1 MGQMQFL
8 RGKQTGAPALGTLG
22 VGDLARVLDAAL
34 NAGFTTQSV
43 SSITRSGTVA
53 TVTTGSAHTYYKNQ
67 IVTISGA
74 VQTDYNITVRILS
87 VPTSTTF
94 TYTVANSPTTPA
106 TGTIL
111 VKLAALGAI
120 SGNPWGIA
128 FTATNQRAYRAATGL
143 RHYLMVNDNSNTNS
157 CIVRGFQA
165 MTAVTTGT
173 GPFPTV
179 TQSSTNLKWPRPDPT
194 TFSSTVNSPG
204 LTSDDSW
211 IIVGDEKRFYLG
223 VCTGSTGWRAWYG
236 FGEAISYKPADA
248 FHTFILGY
256 ANAVGDD
263 TVNSPQGMYFGTAQ
277 AASQAAGSYYS
288 YNLAFNRSA
297 DQSTLSK
304 ISGLSV
310 GGGQSASSSNLQTLN
325 NAPGARGTASPITG
339 GIELLPIEIIENI
352 SSSYYRR
359 GRMPGLLGAWGYP
372 DFENNDN
379 VSYSGLTNFSDVV
392 IFRGQSTDNTD
403 GMIFAVGDWDT
414 ITQ

>member
-22 VGDLARVLDAAL
+22 TGDLARLLDAAL

-43 SSITRSGTVA
+43 TGITRSGAVA
-53 TVTTGSAHTYYKNQ
+53 TATTGSAHTYYKNQ
-67 IVTISGA
+67 IVTIAGA
-74 VQTDYNITVRILS
+74 TQTDYNITVRIAS
-87 VPTSTTF
+87 VPSSTTF
-94 TYTVANSPTTPA
+94 TYAVANSPVTPA
-106 TGTIL
+106 TGTIT

-143 RHYLMVNDNSNTNS
+143 RHYLMVNDNSNTNT
-157 CIVRGFQA
+157 CIVRGFQS
-165 MTAVTTGT
+165 MSAVTTGT

-179 TQSSTNLKWPRPDPT
+179 AQSSTNLKWPRPDPT
-194 TFSSTVNSPG
+194 TFSSVVNSPG
-204 LTSDDSW
+204 LSNDDSW

-223 VCTGSTGWRAWYG
+223 ICTGSTGWRFWMG
-236 FGEAISYKPADA
+236 FGEAISYKPSDA
-248 FHTFILGY
+248 FHSFLMGY
-256 ANAVGDD
+256 ANAAGDD
-263 TVNSPQGMYFGTAQ
+263 TVGSPQGMYFGTAQ
-277 AASQAAGSYYS
+277 ASNQGAGAYYN
-288 YNLAFNRSA
+288 YPLAFNRSA
-297 DQSTLSK
+297 DQVTLSK
-304 ISGLSV
+304 LSGLSL
-310 GGGQSASSSNLQTLN
+310 GGGSSASSSNLHVLN
-325 NAPGARGTASPITG
+325 TSPGVRGNASPISG
-339 GIELLPIEIIENI
+339 GIEVLPIEITENI

-359 GRMPGLLGAWGYP
+359 GRLPGVLGAWGYP